1 MRPKRRRGRSPDV
14 TASAGGIAW
23 LARAVTWLFYRVD
36 QAGAPPADGAVLLLP
51 NHPNAL
57 LDPAVVWAT
66 AGRHV
71 RFLAKSPLFHGPL
84 KPLLVW
90 AGAIPVYRRIDDG
103 ADTTR
108 NVETFRDV
116 QAALAHGDAVCVFPE
131 GVSHSTGHLE
141 PLRTGAARMALAA
154 ERAGTRVALVP
165 IGLNFDRKTA
175 FRSRVTVVYGQ
186 AFSCSDIA
194 EAWTADDP
202 AAVRALTDLIARQ
215 IRRLLIEADP
225 QADARLV
232 LRVDRL
238 YSAARA
244 PAATAEDKVA
254 RRRAIAQGIERLR
267 ATDPR
272 RYDEAL
278 LKVRRYD
285 ERLRRFRLRDRHLDW
300 RISTADAWRFAV
312 RESLAAVVLLPLSAA
327 GMLLF
332 LGPYHLTAAIA
343 GRVTREA
350 DVAATAK
357 VIAGAIVYGLW
368 LAALAAIVRQIAG
381 TTAAAVAVVAAPAVA
396 VLSLFAIERESAV
409 LDAVRAWLLLRRT
422 GEVTRERLRR
432 RRSELADLLDDVYEW
447 LSGGGAPGGDDAGT
461 AAREDVRTPR

>member
-1 MRPKRRRGRSPDV
+1 M
-14 TASAGGIAW
+14 ASAAGIIAW
-23 LARAVTWLFYRVD
+23 LARAVTWVFYRVD
-36 QAGAPPADGAVLLLP
+36 QAGTPPRDGAVLLLP

-84 KPLLVW
+84 NPLLVW
-90 AGAIPVYRRIDDG
+90 AGAIPVYRRIDEG
-103 ADTTR
+103 ADTSK
-108 NVETFRDV
+108 NAETFRDV
-116 QAALAHGDAVCVFPE
+116 HAALAHGDAVCVFPE
-131 GVSHSTGHLE
+131 GVSHSTGHLV

-165 IGLNFDRKTA
+165 VGLNFDRKTA

-186 AFSCSDIA
+186 PFSCRDIA
-194 EAWTADDP
+194 EEQSAEEP
-202 AAVRALTDLIARQ
+202 GAVRALTDLIARQ

-225 QADARLV
+225 KADARLV
-232 LRVDRL
+232 QRVDRL
-238 YSAARA
+238 YSAARIRTG
-244 PAATAEDKVA
+244 TAEEKVA

-285 ERLRRFRLRDRHLDW
+285 ERLRRFRLRDQHLDW
-300 RISTADAWRFAV
+300 RITAADAWRFAV
-312 RESLAAVVLLPLSAA
+312 RESLAAVVLVPLSAA
-327 GMLLF
+327 GLLIF
-332 LGPYHLTAAIA
+332 FVPYHLTAAVA
-343 GRVTREA
+343 RRVTREP

-357 VIAGAIVYGLW
+357 VFTGAIVYSLW
-368 LAALAAIVRQIAG
+368 LAVLGTIVWSIAG
-381 TTAAAVAVVAAPAVA
+381 TTPAVAAVAAAPAIA
-396 VLSLFAIERESAV
+396 ILSLFAIERESAV
-409 LDAVRAWLLLRRT
+409 LDAVRAWLLLGRT
-422 GEVTRERLRR
+422 GAGTRERLRR

-447 LSGGGAPGGDDAGT
+447 LNAGGVPDSDAAGT
-461 AAREDVRTPR
+461 AAREDARTPR